1 MQAYLGTKIILAE
14 EMDEFSFKCRKE
26 GSTPKAD
33 VAVET
38 RAGYLV
44 VYPNPDGS
52 KYESWSPKDVFERSY
67 RRIFTDEKELISTY

>member
-1 MQAYLGTKIILAE
+1 MQAYIGTKIILAE
-14 EMDEFSFKCRKE
+14 EMDEFTFKCRKE

-33 VAVET
+33 VQVET

-67 RRIFTDEKELISTY
+67 RRIFKDEKELISTY